1 MLDPPGHKAGS
12 GPQYAGGPGPN
23 ATSRGRDAGARRR
36 DAGVHGGDPAVRGPS
51 RGREAGAPGRDAAT
65 RGPSRGRQAPPGPPL
80 RWWGSR
86 PGRAGIALV
95 IGGALIGLLGTLLTG
110 SEPGAVLGILLLAG
124 TAAGALAVRPRA
136 AYLIIPVPAPAYLA
150 AAILALYGAWPGS
163 FWGEPQDLGQFSLG
177 LLWQPPNTDPEV
189 YYRDGDRPWF
199 AEYHWHGIE
208 LLTGNAF
215 LLGGLALFAVLIAA
229 ALRTRV
235 TASRTPTG
243 PAGPAGPSHPASP
256 APPAR
261 ATS

>member
-51 RGREAGAPGRDAAT
+51 RGREAGAPGGDAAT
-65 RGPSRGRQAPPGPPL
+65 RRPSRGRQAPPGPPL

-150 AAILALYGAWPGS
+150 AAILA
-163 FWGEPQDLGQFSLG
+163 G
-177 LLWQPPNTDPEV
+177 LV
-189 YYRDGDRPWF
+189 HDRASDTSHTAMAISAAQWIASGF
-199 AEYHWHGIE
+199 LAMTAAT
-208 LLTGNAF
+208 LLAIVVAAVRCAADRRTGRRQRRP
-215 LLGGLALFAVLIAA
+215 
-229 ALRTRV
+229 LR
-235 TASRTPTG
+235 P
-243 PAGPAGPSHPASP
+243 
-256 APPAR
+256 
-261 ATS
+261 